1 VKASACVA
9 ETPPACFDNAVGMEN
24 PTTRSSAALES
35 HLDWLRSERAAF
47 EQHQA
52 RGGLLLAAGDF
63 AVGSDAFAD
72 VGEEMHFERGMSLG
86 DENPIDDDVP
96 VYRSLS
102 VARGPEPAATIPGPP
117 AMSAPPASDAHS
129 SWAAQKRP
137 PLLRRQNAFVSRN
150 PDWMDDL
157 DQVSGS

>member
-1 VKASACVA
+1 
-9 ETPPACFDNAVGMEN
+9 MEN
-24 PTTRSSAALES
+24 PTRSSAVLES

-52 RGGLLLAAGDF
+52 RGGLLPTAGDF
-63 AVGSDAFAD
+63 AVGSDAFANE
-72 VGEEMHFERGMSLG
+72 GEEMHFERGMSLG
-86 DENPIDDDVP
+86 DEYPIDDDGP

-102 VARGPEPAATIPGPP
+102 VARAPEPPATIPGPP

-137 PLLRRQNAFVSRN
+137 PLLRRQNAFVARN

-157 DQVSGS
+157 DQASGC

>member
-1 VKASACVA
+1 
-9 ETPPACFDNAVGMEN
+9 MEN
-24 PTTRSSAALES
+24 PTRSSAVLES

-52 RGGLLLAAGDF
+52 RGGLLPTAGDF
-63 AVGSDAFAD
+63 AVGSDAFANE
-72 VGEEMHFERGMSLG
+72 GEEMHFERGMSLG
-86 DENPIDDDVP
+86 DEYPIDDDVP

-102 VARGPEPAATIPGPP
+102 VARAPEPPATMPGPP

-137 PLLRRQNAFVSRN
+137 PLLRRQNAFVARN

-157 DQVSGS
+157 DQASGC